1 VANAEGDIPMSTAIS
16 RGVALITGASAGIGA
31 TYADRLARRGHDL
44 ILAARDASRLEALAV
59 KLRAET
65 GVAVE
70 VFKTDLTDQADLARL
85 EARLANDET
94 IELLINNAGAAL
106 PGDFIEQDAEQL
118 EGLIG
123 LNVVAVTRLANAA
136 AKAFVRRGRGTIV
149 NLGSVVGLLP
159 EYRSAVYGATKA
171 FVLYL
176 TQGMNEEIGGAGVR
190 LQAVLPGATR
200 TEIWERSGRNPAD
213 LDPDRTMDVDEL
225 VDAALAGLDKGE
237 LVTIP
242 SLLEPAEWD
251 AFQAARLKMSPNF
264 SNAHPAPR
272 YDVTATVPA

>member
-1 VANAEGDIPMSTAIS
+1 MTQSQT
-16 RGVALITGASAGIGA
+16 RGGALITGASAGIGA

-44 ILAARDASRLEALAV
+44 ILVARDAERLEASAV

-65 GVAVE
+65 GVAAE
-70 VFKTDLTDQADLARL
+70 VFRADLTDKADLARL
-85 EARLANDET
+85 EERLATDPK
-94 IELLINNAGAAL
+94 IDLLINNAGAAL
-106 PGDFIEQDAEQL
+106 FGGFLEHGPSQIES
-118 EGLIG
+118 LIQ
-123 LNVVAVTRLANAA
+123 LNVTAVARLANAA
-136 AKAFVRRGRGTIV
+136 AKAFSARGHGTIV
-149 NLGSVVGLLP
+149 NVGSVVGLIP
-159 EYRSAVYGATKA
+159 EYRSVVYGATKA

-176 TQGMNEEIGGAGVR
+176 TQGLNEEIGATGVT

-200 TEIWERSGRNPAD
+200 TEIWARSGRDPAD
-213 LDPDRTMDVDEL
+213 LDPNRTMDVDEL

-251 AFQAARLKMSPNF
+251 AFQAARLKMSPNL

-272 YDVTATVPA
+272 YGVTATVAA

>member
-1 VANAEGDIPMSTAIS
+1 MTRPTSKGA
-16 RGVALITGASAGIGA
+16 ALITGASAGIGA
-31 TYADRLARRGHDL
+31 AYADRLAKRGHDL
-44 ILAARDASRLEALAV
+44 ILAARDGARLEALAAR
-59 KLRAET
+59 LRTET

-70 VFKTDLTDQADLARL
+70 VFVADVTKPADLARL
-85 EARLANDET
+85 EDRLARDEA
-94 IELLINNAGAAL
+94 IELLVNNAGATL
-106 PGDFIEQDAEQL
+106 PGGFLDQGPDQL
-118 EGLIG
+118 DSLIG

-136 AKAFVRRGRGTIV
+136 AKAFVRRGGGTIV

-171 FVLYL
+171 YVLYL
-176 TQGMNEEIGGAGVR
+176 TQALDQEIGGAGVT

-200 TEIWERSGRNPAD
+200 TEIWERSGRKLED
-213 LDPDRTMDVDEL
+213 LDPARTMDVDEL

-242 SLLEPAEWD
+242 SLLDAGEWD
-251 AFQAARLKMSPNF
+251 AFQAARLAMAPNL

-272 YDVTATVPA
+272 YGVRVAEPA

>member
-1 VANAEGDIPMSTAIS
+1 MTQQIS
-16 RGVALITGASAGIGA
+16 KGSALITGASAGIGA

-44 ILAARDASRLEALAV
+44 ILVARDAARLEVLAAR
-59 KLRAET
+59 LRAET

-70 VFKTDLTDQADLARL
+70 VLRADVTDPADLTRL
-85 EARLANDET
+85 EARMASDET
-94 IELLINNAGAAL
+94 IELVINNAGAAL
-106 PGDFIEQDAEQL
+106 FGGFLEQEADQFER
-118 EGLIG
+118 LIR

-136 AKAFVRRGRGTIV
+136 AKAFAARGRGTLI
-149 NLGSVVGLLP
+149 NIGSVVGLLP

-176 TQGMNEEIGGAGVR
+176 TQAMNEEIGGAGVR

-200 TEIWERSGRNPAD
+200 TEIWERSGRKVED
-213 LDPDRTMDVDEL
+213 LDPNRTMDVDEL
-225 VDAALAGLDKGE
+225 VDAALAGLDRGE

-242 SLLEPAEWD
+242 SLLDAGQWD
-251 AFQAARLKMSPNF
+251 AFQAARLAMAPNL

-272 YDVTATVPA
+272 YGVTVAEPA

>member
-1 VANAEGDIPMSTAIS
+1 MSNDKK
-16 RGVALITGASAGIGA
+16 GVALITGASAGIGA

-44 ILAARDASRLEALAV
+44 ILAARDAERLEALAV

-70 VFKTDLTDQADLARL
+70 VLRADLTDKADVAKVAR
-85 EARLANDET
+85 RLAGDDG
-94 IELLINNAGAAL
+94 IELLINNAGVAPAGTFL
-106 PGDFIEQDAEQL
+106 TQDADQL
-118 EGLIG
+118 GRLIE
-123 LNVVAVTRLANAA
+123 LNVVAVTQLANAA
-136 AKAFVRRGRGTIV
+136 AKAFAARGSGTIV
-149 NLGSVVGLLP
+149 NVGSVVGLAP
-159 EYRSAVYGATKA
+159 EYGSVAYGATKA

-176 TQGMNEEIGGAGVR
+176 TQGLNNEIGGAGVR

-200 TEIWERSGRNPAD
+200 TEIWERSGRKVED
-213 LDPDRTMDVDEL
+213 LDPARTMDVDEL

-242 SLLEPAEWD
+242 SLLDPAQWD
-251 AFQAARLKMSPNF
+251 AFQAARLAMAPNL

-272 YDVTATVPA
+272 YGVKVSVTA